1 MYCSTFLHFIFA
13 ILYYYCTPPPVS
25 RAWAG
30 KRGRSR
36 LYCPC
41 IFNFAWEKKHVQL
54 RELLLWLSLL
64 CTGLSIWHYMAL
76 DHFLALLYSSRG
88 EQDRVAGPDC
98 SLHPRRMF
106 PVCPVISSSQVLPPT
121 QMNIKLQ
128 NTKVQCIENTIRLK
142 ALNQANTVLIL
153 VQLNCSI
160 PVTLTDVGVCSPIH
174 QIIWK
179 HRGAVKI
186 WLLKQNS

>member
-1 MYCSTFLHFIFA
+1 
-13 ILYYYCTPPPVS
+13 
-25 RAWAG
+25 
-30 KRGRSR
+30 
-36 LYCPC
+36 
-41 IFNFAWEKKHVQL
+41 
-54 RELLLWLSLL
+54 
-64 CTGLSIWHYMAL
+64 MAL
-76 DHFLALLYSSRG
+76 DHFLALLYSSRDEQDKVAG
-88 EQDRVAGPDC
+88 PHCSLHVFSTFHCVYVLYYYFYYYHQYYYYNYQRPEQDRVAGPDC

-142 ALNQANTVLIL
+142 APNQANTVLIL

-174 QIIWK
+174 QII
-179 HRGAVKI
+179 
-186 WLLKQNS
+186 

>member
-1 MYCSTFLHFIFA
+1 
-13 ILYYYCTPPPVS
+13 
-25 RAWAG
+25 
-30 KRGRSR
+30 
-36 LYCPC
+36 
-41 IFNFAWEKKHVQL
+41 
-54 RELLLWLSLL
+54 
-64 CTGLSIWHYMAL
+64 MAL

-88 EQDRVAGPDC
+88 EQDRLAGPDCSLHVFSTFHCVYDCTCSTINFTTTTTTTTIRDLSTEQDRVAGPDC

-174 QIIWK
+174 QII
-179 HRGAVKI
+179 
-186 WLLKQNS
+186 

>member
-1 MYCSTFLHFIFA
+1 
-13 ILYYYCTPPPVS
+13 
-25 RAWAG
+25 
-30 KRGRSR
+30 
-36 LYCPC
+36 
-41 IFNFAWEKKHVQL
+41 
-54 RELLLWLSLL
+54 
-64 CTGLSIWHYMAL
+64 MAL

-88 EQDRVAGPDC
+88 EQDRVQVSTAVSMYFQLFIVCTCSTINFTTTTTTTTIRDLSTEQDRVAGPDC

-142 ALNQANTVLIL
+142 APNQANTVLIL

-174 QIIWK
+174 QII
-179 HRGAVKI
+179 
-186 WLLKQNS
+186 

>member
-1 MYCSTFLHFIFA
+1 MYFQLCL
-13 ILYYYCTPPPVS
+13 
-25 RAWAG
+25 R
-30 KRGRSR
+30 
-36 LYCPC
+36 
-41 IFNFAWEKKHVQL
+41 KKHFQL

-179 HRGAVKI
+179 HRRPVKI
-186 WLLKQNS
+186 WLQNQNS

>member
-1 MYCSTFLHFIFA
+1 MSRIEWQVPTAVSMYFQLFIVCTCSTINFL
-13 ILYYYCTPPPVS
+13 LPP
-25 RAWAG
+25 
-30 KRGRSR
+30 
-36 LYCPC
+36 
-41 IFNFAWEKKHVQL
+41 
-54 RELLLWLSLL
+54 LLLLPLLLLQLSE
-64 CTGLSIWHYMAL
+64 TWAS
-76 DHFLALLYSSRG
+76 

-179 HRGAVKI
+179 HRRPVKI
-186 WLLKQNS
+186 WLQNQNS